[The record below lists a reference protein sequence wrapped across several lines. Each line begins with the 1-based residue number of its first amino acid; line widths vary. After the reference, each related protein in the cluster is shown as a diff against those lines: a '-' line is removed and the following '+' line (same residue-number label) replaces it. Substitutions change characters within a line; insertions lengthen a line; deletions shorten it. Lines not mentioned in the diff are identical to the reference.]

1 MSGVNRLRV
10 TPRIEFGLWP
20 PLRASSQT
28 TVVIAIAPTAAA
40 MIADFLCCL
49 ILLTMY
55 SALDVDLPDSSVV
68 CRSGISVP
76 PDDAT
81 VVSISAAPPIPCLT
95 SFNSRA
101 TSRSFSRQ
109 RRITLCTSGGANGL
123 KSLIDG
129 AGSYATLCKDLI
141 TDSSS
146 NGLCPVTASKRMQP
160 NEKMSER

>member
-55 SALDVDLPDSSVV
+55 SALDVDLPDCSVV
-68 CRSGISVP
+68 CRPGVSVP
-76 PDDAT
+76 PADRSAQLSPAPAPAT
-81 VVSISAAPPIPCLT
+81 CSPRYPSPCQPMSAVPRLPCRPRSKQRGLSLLVLVV
-95 SFNSRA
+95 
-101 TSRSFSRQ
+101 RS
-109 RRITLCTSGGANGL
+109 
-123 KSLIDG
+123 
-129 AGSYATLCKDLI
+129 
-141 TDSSS
+141 
-146 NGLCPVTASKRMQP
+146 V
-160 NEKMSER
+160 